1 MGNEVT
7 KKGMEAVVTSITTA
21 LSAEN
26 LWGVFGNVVP
36 ILAISV
42 LFGLGFYLIKRI
54 LNKTKKAKG
63 GI

>member
-7 KKGMEAVVTSITTA
+7 KKGMESVVTSITTA
-21 LSAEN
+21 LSADT
-26 LWGVFGNVVP
+26 LWGVFGSVVP

-54 LNKTKKAKG
+54 LNKTKRAKG